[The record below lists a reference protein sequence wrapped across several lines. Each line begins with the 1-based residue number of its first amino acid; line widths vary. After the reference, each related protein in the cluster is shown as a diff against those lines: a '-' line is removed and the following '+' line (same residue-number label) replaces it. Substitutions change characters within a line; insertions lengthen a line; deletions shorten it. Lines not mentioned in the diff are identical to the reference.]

1 MTLTKNTTVNTM
13 IDIGFALILA
23 IPITITCGNIMTT
36 SGNALEATG
45 KRGADLNQNQ
55 SQECVVDNK
64 RKRVERIDT
73 STEDI
78 LETYRHT
85 NT

>member
-1 MTLTKNTTVNTM
+1 
-13 IDIGFALILA
+13 
-23 IPITITCGNIMTT
+23 MTT

-45 KRGADLNQNQ
+45 KCGADLNQNQ